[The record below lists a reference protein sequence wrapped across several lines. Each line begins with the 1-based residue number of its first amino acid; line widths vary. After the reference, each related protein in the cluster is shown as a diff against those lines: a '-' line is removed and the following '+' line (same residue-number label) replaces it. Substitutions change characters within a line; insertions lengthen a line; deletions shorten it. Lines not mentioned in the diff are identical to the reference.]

1 MDNVKVEVQ
10 VTDKQDYNDLKRY
23 ADYFSDRTH
32 VMSFS
37 PTAYAQAEE
46 NYPATISKYVT
57 EKEIERVLSSDESGE
72 SSSLQDFSNGKP
84 YVYFDT
90 ETKHV
95 YISKASIEMLCFLD
109 IFVNMSPLKVSY
121 DAYEKMFWLINE
133 GYLGTSKNFDDAFSW
148 IGYNS
153 FISELN
159 VYRAINPGK
168 AFYGIPKWTMKELDK
183 VKPIRIRGLNFP
195 EANVVS
201 AKFLPLKDMLVES
214 VNVEER
220 KVTFV
225 KSNRPDGPKYIV
237 TFYSFTRILKQCL
250 TIGRIVNLAVQK
262 VYGDDKNGFTMVQP
276 VIVPK
281 NVAFKELKGVKFRSR
296 TIPARIYNLAWSE
309 FNFRFGRKAAKN
321 VDEEMEKDLSSEIS
335 YEDL

>member
-1 MDNVKVEVQ
+1 
-10 VTDKQDYNDLKRY
+10 
-23 ADYFSDRTH
+23 
-32 VMSFS
+32 MS
-37 PTAYAQAEE
+37 
-46 NYPATISKYVT
+46 
-57 EKEIERVLSSDESGE
+57 
-72 SSSLQDFSNGKP
+72 
-84 YVYFDT
+84 
-90 ETKHV
+90 
-95 YISKASIEMLCFLD
+95 
-109 IFVNMSPLKVSY
+109 
-121 DAYEKMFWLINE
+121 
-133 GYLGTSKNFDDAFSW
+133 TSKNFDDAFSW
-148 IGYNS
+148 VGYNS

-183 VKPIRIRGLNFP
+183 VKPTRIRGLNFP

-237 TFYSFTRILKQCL
+237 TFYSFTRVLKQCL
-250 TIGRIVNLAVQK
+250 TIGRIVNLAAQK

-321 VDEEMEKDLSSEIS
+321 VDEEMEKDFNRLKAKREITTVERELKQILEDSTKEKSSEDNKRKKVKGIKRPKNVK
-335 YEDL
+335 YILYKNFDFDFEYLE